1 MDNRLLKN
9 FFFILFLSAALMSF
23 SQTFLDKAEVYYF
36 NGKSAFQTGNY
47 KSAESF
53 FETALK
59 FSAEIEIKYPDI
71 RYMLGWTK
79 FYLRK
84 YDEAKEYLKYYADDP
99 KVSLALKS
107 IESGNIREDLHFKS
121 LKIDSTV
128 QSTESTSNK
137 DLKIG
142 LLYYVIVFF
151 VILLIVMIMGFL
163 TYFFIFK
170 KYTFTTMQSVK
181 NNVENIAEFEETSEE
196 IPAIPV
202 EEILEVKIDELE
214 ELWDEY
220 EKMKKKMDIEDDE
233 NNENFAQ
240 INQRETLQAIETNL
254 EEIDVNE
261 LLNEASTEE
270 VNNEASTENVKT
282 EDINMDIED
291 VLEEEEV
298 HKTVKGE
305 NESEDIKDETIS
317 EEMENG
323 EIKEVNDNIE
333 IENNVEDKN
342 IESFIQKEKMTSLD
356 DIETIKPNIDV
367 ITKYNKIMSEPEG
380 SIIVSNVKGLESLDK
395 IDEEVKKKGGSFSK
409 GDLHNIFK
417 EIFAEKNRDS
427 LMIE

>member
-1 MDNRLLKN
+1 MDNRLLKKL
-9 FFFILFLSAALMSF
+9 FFILFLFTTLISF

-47 KSAESF
+47 KSAELF

-84 YDEAKEYLKYYADDP
+84 YDEAKKYLKYYTDDP

-107 IESGNIREDLHFKS
+107 IEAGNIREDLHFKS
-121 LKIDSTV
+121 LKLDSTV
-128 QSTESTSNK
+128 QSTESTSNNN
-137 DLKIG
+137 LKIG
-142 LLYYVIVFF
+142 VIYYIIVAF
-151 VILLIVMIMGFL
+151 VILLIVIIMGFL
-163 TYFFIFK
+163 IYFFVFR
-170 KYTFTTMQSVK
+170 KYSFVTSQPIK
-181 NNVENIAEFEETSEE
+181 GNIDDIVRIEEPSEE
-196 IPAIPV
+196 EPSIPV

-233 NNENFAQ
+233 NNENFEQ

-254 EEIDVNE
+254 EEINVDE
-261 LLNEASTEE
+261 LLDEASTE
-270 VNNEASTENVKT
+270 
-282 EDINMDIED
+282 DINIDIED

-305 NESEDIKDETIS
+305 MNESENTKDETIS
-317 EEMENG
+317 EEIENE

-333 IENNVEDKN
+333 IENNVEDEN

-356 DIETIKPNIDV
+356 EIETIKPNIDV

-380 SIIVSNVKGLESLDK
+380 SIIVSNIKGLGSLDK
-395 IDEEVKKKGGSFSK
+395 IDEEVKKKGGLFSK